1 MLNHL
6 SKLISFKTN
15 SSKAGLNGINSSTLN
30 HLLEGFQL
38 ISYDYKYLYV
48 NDTVVKQ
55 SKFSRKE
62 LVGFTMMEKYPGIE
76 NTEMFRILSECMTN
90 RSSKQIENEFHY
102 PDGSTDWFE
111 LHMQPVP
118 EGVFILSIDISKRKR
133 AEKELMEMNE
143 RLEEMVE
150 MRTKQLEIKNK
161 DITDSLNYAKNIQKA
176 FLPNKSDLH
185 TLLPDSMILYKPK
198 DIVSGDFYWFREQNS
213 NVLIAAADCTG
224 HGVPGALVSMI
235 GIEKLDNSALKSLE
249 PSEILKNLNQ
259 GIKIALSQSDIYA
272 HTHDGMDIALC
283 CFDKK
288 KHLLHFSGASR
299 PLWII
304 RKGEHK
310 IEEIKSNCNS
320 IGGFNKE
327 CICFE
332 NHTVQLHQGD
342 TFYIFSDGFA
352 DTFSGITGKKLTTK
366 KFKELLLSIQ
376 HLTMPEQKK
385 HLNLFIENWKA
396 GIEAIDDI
404 LVIGVRV

>member
-1 MLNHL
+1 MLNQL
-6 SKLISFKTN
+6 SKFISFKTN
-15 SSKAGLNGINSSTLN
+15 SSKAGLGGILSSTLN

-38 ISYDYKYLYV
+38 ISYEYKYLYV
-48 NDTVVKQ
+48 NDAVVKQ
-55 SKFSRKE
+55 SKFNREE
-62 LVGFTMMEKYPGIE
+62 LIGFTMMERYPGIE
-76 NTEMFRILSECMTN
+76 NTEMFKVLCECMTN

-102 PDGSTDWFE
+102 PDGSTGWFE

-118 EGVFILSIDISKRKR
+118 EGVFILSVDISKRKI
-133 AEKELMEMNE
+133 AEKELVEMNE

-150 MRTKQLEIKNK
+150 LRTQQLKIKNK

-176 FLPNKSDLH
+176 FLPNKSDLQIF
-185 TLLPDSMILYKPK
+185 LPDSTILYKPK
-198 DIVSGDFYWFREQNS
+198 DIVSGDFYWFREQND

-235 GIEKLDNSALKSLE
+235 GIEKLDNSALKSFE
-249 PSEILKNLNQ
+249 PSEILKHLNQ
-259 GIKIALSQSDIYA
+259 GIKIALSQSDVYA

-288 KHLLHFSGASR
+288 KQLLHFSGASR

-304 RKGEHK
+304 RKEGQKVED
-310 IEEIKSNCNS
+310 IKSNSNS

-327 CICFE
+327 FICFE
-332 NHTVQLHQGD
+332 NHTIQLKKGD
-342 TFYIFSDGFA
+342 TFYLFSDGFA
-352 DTFSGITGKKLTTK
+352 DTFSGLTGKKLTTK

-385 HLNLFIENWKA
+385 YLNVFIENWKA